1 MAVAGLLV
9 HSLALCITHCTAS
22 HPVQDSGEFGEVSLT
37 PPPFCSPRHLKN
49 NNMMMLHKD
58 TSKLLNM
65 FKLESTPR

>member
-1 MAVAGLLV
+1 M
-9 HSLALCITHCTAS
+9 
-22 HPVQDSGEFGEVSLT
+22 QDSGEFGEVSLT